1 MITYT
6 KAKLSDI
13 VSMQEVVKPEVE
25 KGIILFRSADEMA
38 TNIRS
43 YILAKDEGTIIGFGA
58 LHFHADDLAEVRSL
72 VVKDGFRGRG
82 VGKGIVQ
89 ALLKEGEAMDVKK
102 VFTLTYQKPF
112 FESVGFS
119 EIPKESLPSHKIW
132 ADCIKCKH
140 FPICDEIALIKTI

>member
-13 VSMQEVVKPEVE
+13 ALMQEVVKPEVE
-25 KGIILFRSADEMA
+25 KGIILFRSSDEMA

-43 YILAKDEGTIIGFGA
+43 YILAKQENAIVGFGA

-140 FPICDEIALIKTI
+140 FPVCDEIALIKII